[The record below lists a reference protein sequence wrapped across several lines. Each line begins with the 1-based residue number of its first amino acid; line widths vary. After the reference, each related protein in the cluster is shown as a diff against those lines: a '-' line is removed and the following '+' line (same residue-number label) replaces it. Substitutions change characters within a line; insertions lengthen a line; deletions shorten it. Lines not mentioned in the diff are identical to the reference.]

1 MRNTMTCLL
10 QCSVSNVFRQAL
22 INVKVSLKFSSI
34 SNKTCSWLWLKV
46 LHPSSSFWVS
56 WGIQLGS
63 VQFFQVTQM
72 YRRVLLKLH
81 LNTSYNQVHTLKE
94 EKKTW
99 KKNLSI
105 HLINKLSVWISY
117 DLIEIAVASDCQLRQ
132 VCDYTD
138 RFQNDHPWICC
149 HSRTFN

>member
-99 KKNLSI
+99 KKKPFNSFDKQIVSVDILWFDWNCCCI
-105 HLINKLSVWISY
+105 RLPITTSVWLHRSLSKWPSLNVLSLSHI
-117 DLIEIAVASDCQLRQ
+117 
-132 VCDYTD
+132 
-138 RFQNDHPWICC
+138 
-149 HSRTFN
+149 